1 MYGLGFRGVW
11 GVLWCFVCFVCF
23 SESGGVLDGGDL
35 AGFEKWRGCR
45 PGESLVQGW
54 LGAGWFSGVVPSRW
68 PGFGFGSVMCP
79 AQYPLKRAR
88 TGLSPTF
95 YCGWGDC
102 IGSGF
107 SCLCVP
113 FSAFLCLGWCL
124 GFVYC
129 LQEKQRVGAGK
140 VLFVANGHSFS
151 SL

>member
-1 MYGLGFRGVW
+1 MGWGFVASGAFC
-11 GVLWCFVCFVCF
+11 GVLSVLSVFPKVAGF
-23 SESGGVLDGGDL
+23 SMVETWRVLRSGGV
-35 AGFEKWRGCR
+35 AGRGKVWFR
-45 PGESLVQGW
+45 
-54 LGAGWFSGVVPSRW
+54 AGWVRAAFSGVVPSRW